1 MEADETC
8 KNAKVEQGDLA
19 LKRMVPLRQK
29 IGSGA
34 RVRIPDVQ
42 PCFEQNSPYNAH
54 ARGLRRIS

>member
-8 KNAKVEQGDLA
+8 KNGKVEQGDLA

-34 RVRIPDVQ
+34 RVRVSDMQ
-42 PCFEQNSPYNAH
+42 PCFEQNSPRNAH
-54 ARGLRRIS
+54 AHSVREIP